1 MVKPFARKREAK
13 ATMVEELID
22 IEQMDWPAVKLHEEF
37 IETNIQAIHRIPLGG
52 LVRMNGHGIKKG
64 MRTSQYGLHTNGWL
78 VTRSQKHIWFWE
90 IFKLLEETLEAAC
103 ATEGKI
109 TLVASDQEIHPK

>member
-13 ATMVEELID
+13 ATMVEDLID
-22 IEQMDWPAVKLHEEF
+22 IEQMDWYAVKLHENF
-37 IETNIQAIHRIPLGG
+37 IETYIQAIHRIPLGG
-52 LVRMNGHGIKKG
+52 LMRMNGHGIKKG
-64 MRTSQYGLHTNGWL
+64 MGTSQYELHTNGWR

-109 TLVASDQEIHPK
+109 TLAASGQVINPK